1 MRAGR
6 GAEFLQGPAGRRVG
20 AKETGVANQADL
32 LVREIDWLITVD
44 RERRVIRD
52 AAIAVKDGRFA
63 AVGKNPAIGQAW
75 RADRVIDGR
84 GMVATPGLID
94 NHLHSSFQLARG
106 LADEANAQSFLF
118 EHMYPYEAAMGEEDV
133 YASVSLAAVEMLRHG
148 VTCYIEPGNYHPDAT
163 VRAVMGAGM
172 RMVLAVS
179 CFDQNKAVTGLM
191 PEAMIEDTGRCI
203 AKTEELFGKYPGGH
217 TGRLTVSA
225 SFRGMNNS
233 SDRLILALKEIAQRH
248 GALLQTHACYS
259 YFTHDSSIV
268 QHGKPEIERLEAL
281 GVLDEKML
289 ILHAGWLEPH
299 EIAILARRKPT
310 LVCCPSS
317 SLHNGYGNLAV
328 GRHPELMALG
338 VNVSLG
344 TDHAS
349 SGTVDLVQEMRYCAC
364 GYKEIR
370 INPRLMAPEQALE
383 MATVN
388 GARGAGLAD
397 RIGSVEAGREA
408 DFVLFDATV
417 PEWQPLYNPVSN
429 LVYSATGNTAKH
441 VFVGGEQVVRDGRLT
456 RIDQDEVVREAARAG
471 ARITGRLNMKK
482 VMKLRW
488 PVQ

>member
-1 MRAGR
+1 MNNAT
-6 GAEFLQGPAGRRVG
+6 GALSR
-20 AKETGVANQADL
+20 ADL
-32 LVREIDWLITVD
+32 LVRNIDWLITVD
-44 RERRVIRD
+44 AERRVIRD
-52 AAIAVKDGRFA
+52 AAIAVKDGKFA
-63 AVGKNPAIGQAW
+63 AVGKTAAIDDAW
-75 RADRVIDGR
+75 RAERIVDGR
-84 GMVATPGLID
+84 GMVATPGLVD
-94 NHLHSSFQLARG
+94 NHLHSSFALARG

-118 EHMYPYEAAMGEEDV
+118 GHMYPYEAAMREEDV
-133 YASVSLAAVEMLRHG
+133 AVAVALAAIEMLRHG

-163 VRAVMGAGM
+163 VDAVMGAGM

-191 PEAMIEDTGRCI
+191 PGSMIEDTGRCI
-203 AKTEELFGKYPGGH
+203 AKTEALFEKYPGRH
-217 TGRLTVSA
+217 AGRMTVSA

-233 SDRLILALKEIAQRH
+233 SDALILALKDISRRH
-248 GALLQTHACYS
+248 DAVLQTHACYS
-259 YFTHDSSIV
+259 YFTHDASIV
-268 QHGKPEIERLEAL
+268 QHGKPEIERLESL

-289 ILHAGWLEPH
+289 LLHTGWLEPH
-299 EIAILARRKPT
+299 EIAILARRRPT

-328 GRHPELMALG
+328 GMHPELMALG

-370 INPRLMAPEQALE
+370 LNPRLMPPEHAIE

-388 GARGAGLAD
+388 GARGAGLAA
-397 RIGSVEAGREA
+397 RVGSVEMGKEA
-408 DFVLFDATV
+408 DLVLFDATV
-417 PEWQPLYNPVSN
+417 SEWQPLYNPVSN
-429 LVYSATGNTAKH
+429 LVYSATGNTVKH

-456 RIDQDEVVREAARAG
+456 RIDEGEVMREVVKAG
-471 ARITGRLNMKK
+471 GRITGRLDMGK
-482 VMKLRW
+482 VMKLLW